1 MELEIRYVKNN
12 TTCFGG
18 YLYLYKFESRWE
30 GCSTIAVYDEFTA
43 AGAVLVLMLSRIRS
57 TKYNNL
63 EKKREKKKKRETKWK
78 AVYVV
83 TLVCFPFIELGLE
96 ARDNTG

>member
-63 EKKREKKKKRETKWK
+63 EKKREKKEKKRDQMESCLRSYTCLFSF
-78 AVYVV
+78 Y
-83 TLVCFPFIELGLE
+83 
-96 ARDNTG
+96 